1 MTLLLAL
8 IGCSGEL
15 PEGDLTVTDIA
26 EVDLIDPDGSVGR
39 PRRRMNIDQLAV
51 AIEAVTG
58 FPWAEEDEQLFE
70 RLSGTLGKP
79 EFLDSTE
86 EDLTPGLL
94 FQKFLDDAAKQTCRK
109 RVSADGTAPEGERL
123 FIQPADPAADPRLD
137 PEATRVTLQRAV
149 LRFHGRSLPDSHPDL
164 ARWEWLVNTAY
175 DRTGTGIV
183 AWRAVCVGLITHPD
197 FYSY

>member
-1 MTLLLAL
+1 MIAWLLLA
-8 IGCSGEL
+8 CSGTP
-15 PEGDLTVTDIA
+15 PEGALTVTEVA
-26 EVDLIDPDGSVGR
+26 EVELEDPDGAVGR
-39 PRRRMNIDQLAV
+39 PRRRMNVDQLAR
-51 AIEAVTG
+51 AIEDVTG
-58 FPWAEEDEQLFE
+58 HPWSEDDVALFD

-109 RVSADGTAPEGERL
+109 RATDDGALPPGERL
-123 FIQPADPAADPRLD
+123 FIHPADPAADPRTD
-137 PEATRVTLQRAV
+137 PDATRQTLQRAL
-149 LRFHGRSLPDSHPDL
+149 LRFHGRVVPDDHPDL
-164 ARWEWLVNTAY
+164 ARWQWLVETVY